1 MNMIKPILNKILFAA
16 ILPGLVVS
24 NSVFAMEITGKAGIE
39 ALGFSQDAKF
49 PEQHSFYGSAAIE
62 PELYHQLDDNSEIR
76 AKLFYRYDANS
87 TSRTHGDVREL
98 MYYRYADDWEIH
110 AGIGKV
116 FWGTTESRHLVDTIN
131 QIDNIESLDD
141 EQRLG
146 QAILQAKF
154 IRDWGTVDLFVLP
167 GFREV
172 DFGQSELRP
181 NLGLRTTSDALYQSS
196 DKDNH
201 IDFAARWNH
210 TLDDLDLGV
219 SYFNGTQ
226 RTPLLNPVLVNGQPK
241 LQATYVQSQQ
251 LGIDAQYILGDL
263 LVKFEG
269 LHRASHKVS
278 NTAVFSDYDSNAF
291 VLGGEY
297 TLIGIAETAYDLGLI
312 GEYLYDEWE
321 EATPFQKDWF
331 TGLRWVLND
340 EQSTEVLFGNIYDL
354 DDGSQI
360 WQLEASR
367 RIAEN
372 WKAEVTGRWV
382 TNIDSNNTFLN
393 AYKQDDLVS
402 IKLDYYF

>member
-1 MNMIKPILNKILFAA
+1 MIKPILNTIICAS
-16 ILPGLVVS
+16 ILPGLVIS
-24 NSVFAMEITGKAGIE
+24 NNVFALELTGKTGIE
-39 ALGFSQDAKF
+39 ALGFFQDAKF
-49 PEQHSFYGSAAIE
+49 PEQHSFYGSVAIE
-62 PELYHQLDDNSEIR
+62 PELYQQIDDNSEIR

-87 TSRTHGDVREL
+87 TSRTHGDIREL

-181 NLGLRTTSDALYQSS
+181 NLGLSTTSDALYQSS
-196 DKDNH
+196 DKDRH

-210 TLDDLDLGV
+210 TLDDLDLGI

-251 LGIDAQYILGDL
+251 LGVDAQYIADDL

-269 LHRASHKVS
+269 LHRASHKVA
-278 NTAVFSDYDSNAF
+278 NTGAFSEYDSNAF

-321 EATPFQKDWF
+321 ETTPFQKDWF

-382 TNIDSNNTFLN
+382 TNVDTNNRFLN

>member
-1 MNMIKPILNKILFAA
+1 MIKSILNKIIFAA
-16 ILPGLVVS
+16 ILPGLVIS
-24 NSVFAMEITGKAGIE
+24 NSVLAMEITGKTGIE
-39 ALGFSQDAKF
+39 ALGFFQDAKF
-49 PEQHSFYGSAAIE
+49 PVQHSFYGSAAIE
-62 PELYHQLDDNSEIR
+62 PELYQQIDADSEIR

-87 TSRTHGDVREL
+87 TSRTHGDIREL

-146 QAILQAKF
+146 QAMLQAKL

-181 NLGLRTTSDALYQSS
+181 NLGFSTTSEALYQSS
-196 DKDNH
+196 DKESH

-226 RTPLLNPVLVNGQPK
+226 RTPLLNPVLVNGQAK
-241 LQATYVQSQQ
+241 LQATYVQSKQ
-251 LGIDAQYILGDL
+251 LGIDAQYIAGDL
-263 LVKFEG
+263 LIKFEG

-278 NTAVFSDYDSNAF
+278 SSGVFSGYDSNAF

-297 TLIGIAETAYDLGLI
+297 TLIGIAETTYDLGLI

-321 EATPFQKDWF
+321 ETTPFQKDWF

-367 RIAEN
+367 RMGEN

-382 TNIDSNNTFLN
+382 TNVDANNTFLN
-393 AYKQDDLVS
+393 AYEQDDLVS

>member
-1 MNMIKPILNKILFAA
+1 MIKPILNKLMFTA

-24 NSVFAMEITGKAGIE
+24 NGVFAMEITGKAGIE
-39 ALGFSQDAKF
+39 ALGFSQDAKY
-49 PEQHSFYGSAAIE
+49 PEQHNFYGSASIE
-62 PELYHQLDDNSEIR
+62 PELFQQLDDNSEIR

-87 TSRTHGDVREL
+87 TSRTHGDIREL

-146 QAILQAKF
+146 QAMLQAKL

-181 NLGLRTTSDALYQSS
+181 NLGLSTTSDALYQSS

-226 RTPLLNPVLVNGQPK
+226 RTPLLNPVLVNGQAK

-251 LGIDAQYILGDL
+251 LGIDAQYIAGDL

-278 NTAVFSDYDSNAF
+278 SSGVFSGYDSNAF

-297 TLIGIAETAYDLGLI
+297 TLIGIAETTYDLGLI

-321 EATPFQKDWF
+321 ETTPFQKDWF

-382 TNIDSNNTFLN
+382 TNVDTNNTFLN